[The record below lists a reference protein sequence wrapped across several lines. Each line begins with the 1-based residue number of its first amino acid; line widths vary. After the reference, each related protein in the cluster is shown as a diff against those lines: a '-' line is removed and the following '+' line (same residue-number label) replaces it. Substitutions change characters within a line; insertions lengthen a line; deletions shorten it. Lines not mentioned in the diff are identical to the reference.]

1 MEEAARSNPL
11 DLIIPM
17 VKAEDRII
25 MVGDQNQLPH
35 ILESDVAE
43 RSLAMIEDIDEK
55 KEKRR
60 LYEQSLF
67 GIIFENVQKAKRQR
81 CITLNEQ
88 FRMHPTIGDFISN
101 TYYKNPK
108 TGEGM
113 LKPGSEQ
120 LYETK
125 QHHLSIPWAK
135 DKTMIFC
142 NVSGDKPESKGQ
154 SKCRQAEAVRIMS
167 IIDELRDD
175 PEFKNLSVGV
185 ITFYSEQVTTLF
197 EEAAKPEHG
206 YVIKDKEGYSIA
218 PKYRTIDGDK
228 EKFRIGSV
236 DSFQGKEFDIVILS
250 TVRSNSQS
258 REDGN
263 EKRVFGFLTLK
274 NRLNVAFSRAQK
286 LVIVVGDA
294 NMFEDSYAEK
304 YVPGIYEFYAKITKN
319 KPYGNRI

>member
-1 MEEAARSNPL
+1 
-11 DLIIPM
+11 
-17 VKAEDRII
+17 
-25 MVGDQNQLPH
+25 
-35 ILESDVAE
+35 
-43 RSLAMIEDIDEK
+43 MIEDIDEK

-67 GIIFENVQKAKRQR
+67 GIIFENVQKRNVKDASLLMNNSECILLLATLLVTRTIKTQKQEKVCLNQAVNNYTRQNN
-81 CITLNEQ
+81 IT
-88 FRMHPTIGDFISN
+88 
-101 TYYKNPK
+101 
-108 TGEGM
+108 
-113 LKPGSEQ
+113 
-120 LYETK
+120 
-125 QHHLSIPWAK
+125 LSIPWAK

-263 EKRVFGFLTLK
+263 EKECL
-274 NRLNVAFSRAQK
+274 
-286 LVIVVGDA
+286 
-294 NMFEDSYAEK
+294 DS
-304 YVPGIYEFYAKITKN
+304 
-319 KPYGNRI
+319 

>member
-1 MEEAARSNPL
+1 
-11 DLIIPM
+11 
-17 VKAEDRII
+17 
-25 MVGDQNQLPH
+25 
-35 ILESDVAE
+35 
-43 RSLAMIEDIDEK
+43 MIENIDEK

-67 GIIFENVQKAKRQR
+67 GIIFNNVQKAKRQR

-88 FRMHPTIGDFISN
+88 FRMHPSIGDFISN
-101 TYYKNPK
+101 TYYK
-108 TGEGM
+108 GM
-113 LKPGSEQ
+113 LKPGSDQ
-120 LYETK
+120 LSVTK
-125 QHHLSIPWAK
+125 QHKLSIPWAK

-142 NVSGDKPESKGQ
+142 DVSGNKPESKGQ
-154 SKCRQAEAVRIMS
+154 SKCRQAEASKIMS
-167 IIDELRDD
+167 IIDELRED
-175 PEFKNLSVGV
+175 PEFKNLSIGV
-185 ITFYSEQVTTLF
+185 ITFYSKQVTTLF

-206 YVIKDKEGYSIA
+206 YVIKDKDGYNIA
-218 PKYRTIDGDK
+218 PKYRTLDGDK

-263 EKRVFGFLTLK
+263 EKKVFGFLTLE

-294 NMFEDSYAEK
+294 NMFEDNYAKK
-304 YVPGIYEFYAKITKN
+304 YVPGLHEFCTNITKN
-319 KPYGNRI
+319 KEYGSRI

>member
-1 MEEAARSNPL
+1 M
-11 DLIIPM
+11 
-17 VKAEDRII
+17 
-25 MVGDQNQLPH
+25 GGG
-35 ILESDVAE
+35 
-43 RSLAMIEDIDEK
+43 
-55 KEKRR
+55 
-60 LYEQSLF
+60 

-101 TYYKNPK
+101 TYYKDPK

-125 QHHLSIPWAK
+125 RHHLSIPWAK

-142 NVSGDKPESKGQ
+142 NVPGYKPESKGQ
-154 SKCRQAEAVRIMS
+154 SKCRQAEAARIMS

-185 ITFYSEQVTTLF
+185 ITFYSKQVTTLF

-206 YVIKDKEGYSIA
+206 YVIKDKDGYSIA
-218 PKYRTIDGDK
+218 PKYRTFDGDK

-304 YVPGIYEFYAKITKN
+304 YVPGIYDFCTNITKN